1 MSADLVIR
9 GGTVVDGTGVPA
21 FEADIVVEG
30 DRVAAVGK
38 YDGPADEAI
47 DARGK
52 IVTPGFIDI
61 HTHLDAQIT
70 WDPLGSPSNL
80 HGVTSVIV
88 GNCGVGFAPCK
99 EKDRDYLMFLME
111 GVEDI
116 PQAALRAGLRWNW
129 ETFPQ
134 YLEALSQQRLGLN
147 VGAHLSHAPLRVYAM
162 GERGATDATATD
174 EELAQMRRHVL
185 EAMQAGALGF
195 DTGRTTMHRTP
206 AWDPVPGTF
215 ADRRELSA
223 IASALAEAGV
233 GVFELIPYGGAGED
247 AAGFE
252 REFDWMVP
260 VAREATRPI
269 SLSLIQNLKYPDVW
283 REVLRRA
290 DAATEQ
296 GSRIVPQVAVRSVG
310 VLLGFGSALSPL
322 SLFPAAFE
330 LFDKPVDE
338 LRVRLRDRALRATL
352 VASLAES
359 SGDILGG
366 MARIEHVFPLDDKG
380 VLAYET
386 SPDKSVVAIGA
397 RLGKHA
403 GEVMLDLILEH
414 DFRNFFLIPLYNT
427 DLEAAGEMLTHPR
440 STIGLGDSGAH
451 TSQTSDAGFATFFL
465 AYWARHRKLLSLERA
480 IHKLTAELAQMWGL
494 QGRGVLR
501 TGAYADINVIDYDRL
516 DLRLP
521 EVRHE
526 LPTGA
531 PHFHQ
536 GAAGYTATVV
546 NGKVL
551 MRDGVHTGT
560 YPGVVLR
567 NQRYA
572 G

>member
-1 MSADLVIR
+1 MRADLVIR
-9 GGTVVDGTGVPA
+9 GGTVVDGTGAMA
-21 FEADIVVEG
+21 FEADVAVRG
-30 DRVAAVGK
+30 DRIAVVGK
-38 YDGPADEAI
+38 YDGPAAEVI

-80 HGVTSVIV
+80 HGVTSIIV

-129 ETFPQ
+129 ETFPE
-134 YLEALSQQRLGLN
+134 YLAALSQLPLGLN

-162 GERGATDATATD
+162 GERGATDAPATD
-174 EELAQMRRHVL
+174 GELALMRRHVR

-223 IASALAEAGV
+223 IAGALAEARV

-252 REFDWMVP
+252 REFEWMVP
-260 VAREATRPI
+260 VAREAARPI
-269 SLSLIQNLKYPDVW
+269 SMSLIQNLKYPEVW

-290 DAATEQ
+290 DAATGQ
-296 GSRIVPQVAVRSVG
+296 GARIVPQVAVRSVG
-310 VLLGFGSALSPL
+310 ILLGFGSALSPL
-322 SLFPAAFE
+322 SLFPAAFD
-330 LFDKPVDE
+330 LFDKPVAE
-338 LRVRLRDRALRATL
+338 LRVRLRDPAVRATL

-366 MARIEHVFPLDDKG
+366 MARIEHVFPLDETG

-386 SPDKSVVAIGA
+386 GPDKSVAAIGA

-414 DFRNFFLIPLYNT
+414 DFRNFFLIPLYNS
-427 DLEAAGEMLTHPR
+427 DLEAAGEMLTHPS

-451 TSQTSDAGFATFFL
+451 TSQTSDAGFATFLL
-465 AYWARHRKLLSLERA
+465 AYWARYRKRMPLERA
-480 IHKLTAELAQMWGL
+480 VHKLTAELAQMWGL
-494 QGRGVLR
+494 RGRGVLR
-501 TGAYADINVIDYDRL
+501 AGAYADINVIDYDRL
-516 DLRLP
+516 DLLLP
-521 EVRHE
+521 EVRHD
-526 LPTGA
+526 LPAGA

-536 GAAGYTATVV
+536 GAVGYTATIV
-546 NGKVL
+546 NGQVL
-551 MRDGVHTGT
+551 MRDGVHSGS

-567 NQRYA
+567 NESYT